1 MGSNYSVGKAEHLAL
16 IADRHGFTSIDPIVR
31 HPNNAALFRD
41 RQPGILAP
49 SEVVFIPDPQPAV
62 FGAGTGQRHTFVK
75 KILRAK
81 VRIVVQSFGGRAQSS
96 LDCAVDCDGEKTKVT
111 TQADGLIEFS
121 IHPSATEATVTI
133 AAPAAPVTLK
143 VEIGGV
149 GPVRNED
156 AALLRLRNLGYFRP
170 CFPEE
175 EANEQKTAIEEFQ
188 LENGLE
194 VTGELDDRTKQK
206 LEKVYGC

>member
-1 MGSNYSVGKAEHLAL
+1 MGKAEHLAL
-16 IADRHGFTSIDPIVR
+16 IADRHGFTSIDPILR

-62 FGAGTGQRHTFVK
+62 FSAGTGQRHTFVR

-81 VRIVVQSFGGRAQSS
+81 VRIVVQSFGGQAKSS
-96 LDCAVDCDGEKTKVT
+96 LDCAVDCDGAKSKVT
-111 TQADGLIEFS
+111 TDAEGLIEFS

-133 AAPAAPVTLK
+133 AAPADQVPAAPVTLK

-149 GPVRNED
+149 GPVRNDD

-175 EANEQKTAIEEFQ
+175 EANERKTAIEEFQ